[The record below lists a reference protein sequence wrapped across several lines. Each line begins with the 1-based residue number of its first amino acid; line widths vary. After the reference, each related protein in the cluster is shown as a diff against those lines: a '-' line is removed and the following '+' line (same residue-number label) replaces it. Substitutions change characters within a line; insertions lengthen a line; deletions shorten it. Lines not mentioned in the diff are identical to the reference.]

1 MLSGTVSVYIDPRM
15 TGEEEYGIS
24 LKPPSA
30 KKKVAKSAKSEKYEK
45 KPDGEENQKEP
56 NIVDGE
62 NKDPVD
68 KREGIKQ
75 TGHPKHTKRIQEL
88 DRTKFGKMIKSY
100 GKRFSLIMFEMLSFK
115 TIL

>member
-15 TGEEEYGIS
+15 TGEEEFGIS

-30 KKKVAKSAKSEKYEK
+30 KKKVAKSAKSEKSEK
-45 KPDGEENQKEP
+45 KPDGEKKQKEP

-68 KREGIKQ
+68 EREGIIQ
-75 TGHPKHTKRIQEL
+75 TGHPKQTKRIQEL

-100 GKRFSLIMFEMLSFK
+100 GKRFPLIMFEMLSFK